1 MDGIS
6 KLKSRTEWQ
15 AYLLATLTLFL
26 NHFLGWE
33 MDANTI
39 LGIVGGTTGYG
50 ISRGMAKG
58 SADPDASAAAPQGAG
73 GSETGAE

>member
-1 MDGIS
+1 MDNLE

-15 AYLLATLTLFL
+15 AYLIATITLFL

-58 SADPDASAAAPQGAG
+58 SSDPDASAPQTGTETAAG
-73 GSETGAE
+73 G

>member
-1 MDGIS
+1 MNGID

-39 LGIVGGTTGYG
+39 LGIVGGATGYG

-58 SADPDASAAAPQGAG
+58 SADPDASAAEPQAGADG
-73 GSETGAE
+73 ATGA

>member
-1 MDGIS
+1 MNGIE

-15 AYLLATLTLFL
+15 AYLLATITLFL

-39 LGIVGGTTGYG
+39 MGIVGGSAGYG

-58 SADPDASAAAPQGAG
+58 SADPDASGAQAPAAAASGDA
-73 GSETGAE
+73 

>member
-1 MDGIS
+1 MNGID

-15 AYLLATLTLFL
+15 AYLLATVTLFL
-26 NHFLGWE
+26 NHFLGWD

-58 SADPDASAAAPQGAG
+58 SADPDASGAAAPQ
-73 GSETGAE
+73 TGADGATGA

>member
-1 MDGIS
+1 VNGID

-15 AYLLATLTLFL
+15 AYLVATLTLFL

-39 LGIVGGTTGYG
+39 LGIVGGATGYG

-58 SADPDASAAAPQGAG
+58 SADPVATAAAPQ
-73 GSETGAE
+73 TGADGATGA

>member
-1 MDGIS
+1 MNGIE

-15 AYLLATLTLFL
+15 AYLLATITLFL

-33 MDANTI
+33 MDANTL
-39 LGIVGGTTGYG
+39 LGIVGGTAGYG

-58 SADPDASAAAPQGAG
+58 SADPDAAQAPAEAASDEA
-73 GSETGAE
+73 